1 MLSFVPLKVVCDIP
15 FDPSLMMMIAFRL
28 VNFLDGKPM
37 MPLGVIRRFPRT
49 LTKDLMR
56 SHPGGDK
63 NTSKHYC
70 SDTGKKL
77 NRFLQALLSLWDHTC
92 PYLRVAN
99 SSKLCS
105 SAIKIIG

>member
-70 SDTGKKL
+70 SDAGKKL
-77 NRFLQALLSLWDHTC
+77 NRFFTSSFIKVGPDLFLL
-92 PYLRVAN
+92 AN